1 MDGKNTTDNTSEE
14 ASSEYYEINA
24 PGFMGFYP
32 QNFGYDSSGE
42 GDWLGTNKDKKLI
55 VECGDKR
62 YEFTSRWSHDVLNGR
77 SQKEWEDEIA
87 RAYCQDLMSE
97 FTGRGFASK
106 HSVAEEDFP
115 PVTKVEFVE
124 VWHPREY
131 NFMNDQVKIKLHV
144 TSKEDFAAWAM
155 RYTEKYLEDWSKLL
169 KDLFTSYS
177 GFRSWYSNDPL
188 VWADQTKNYT
198 DVDNLGE
205 WSHPKRGTSVCV
217 STLLKLFL
225 WKESKLLASY
235 SGELKQPDFWE
246 SFQGSFEMNVTD
258 IVGSATT
265 FAVTRGCYDL
275 ESNTYRTDKE
285 ELELL
290 KKNQNTASWKL
301 LEEE

>member
-1 MDGKNTTDNTSEE
+1 MKEDSQETSTSEE

-32 QNFGYDSSGE
+32 QNFGYDASGE

-62 YEFTSRWSHDVLNGR
+62 YEFTSRWSYDVLNGR

-87 RAYCQDLMSE
+87 RAYCQDLMYE
-97 FTGRGFASK
+97 FTGIGFASK

-115 PVTKVEFVE
+115 PVTKVKFVE

-131 NFMNDQVKIKLHV
+131 NFMNDEVKIELHV

-225 WKESKLLASY
+225 WKESKLLASF